1 MTHPSHYTTH
11 NVLQNPDYNA
21 KSLRSAV
28 SEHFIYILL
37 FLFVSVCVIKYNTT
51 FLKQLNISMVTA
63 NSTNQRPRW
72 NLGFWVK

>member
-37 FLFVSVCVIKYNTT
+37 FLFVSVCV
-51 FLKQLNISMVTA
+51 
-63 NSTNQRPRW
+63 
-72 NLGFWVK
+72 